1 MAGIADINFI
11 NFCNFLFKIKMEL
24 KQIGVIHTPYKTPEE
39 CPCQACK
46 SELIAEIE
54 VFKEYEGGLKDIE
67 GFSHLIVLYWLH
79 KSKGYSSLVRT
90 PWDTELHGLFT
101 TRSPHRPNPIGIS
114 IVRLIERKGN
124 ILGVKGVD
132 AIDGTPLI
140 DIKPYVPEFDEK
152 ERREVKI
159 GWLEGKLKR

>member
-1 MAGIADINFI
+1 
-11 NFCNFLFKIKMEL
+11 MEL
-24 KQIGVIHTPYKTPEE
+24 KQIGVIHTPYKTSKEVPHQGSLSEE
-39 CPCQACK
+39 VC
-46 SELIAEIE
+46 EIE

-79 KSKGYSSLVRT
+79 KSTGYSLLVKT

-101 TRSPHRPNPIGIS
+101 TRSPNRPNPIGIS

-140 DIKPYVPEFDEK
+140 DIKPHVPEFDDKEK
-152 ERREVKI
+152 REVKI

>member
-1 MAGIADINFI
+1 
-11 NFCNFLFKIKMEL
+11 MEL
-24 KQIGVIHTPYKTPEE
+24 KQIGVIHTPYKTSAG

-54 VFKEYEGGLKDIE
+54 VFKEYEGGLKDVE
-67 GFSHLIVLYWLH
+67 GFSHLVVLYLMH
-79 KSKGYSSLVRT
+79 KSKGYSLLVRT
-90 PWDTELHGLFT
+90 PWDTEPHGLFT

-114 IVRLIERKGN
+114 IVRLLERKGN
-124 ILGVKGVD
+124 ILRVRGVD

-152 ERREVKI
+152 EKTEVRI
-159 GWLEGKLKR
+159 GWFEGKVKR